1 MRAISDPPFF
11 QSFTVSQ
18 AWSTRYPRLCRFIT
32 REKIDV
38 NIWNWRVAARGRGG
52 HNFIASF
59 YDLWESCVL
68 LCVYA
73 TLEPSPARGEPCS
86 SSFPLSQPENFPLSP
101 SRASPSNSTH
111 PSAFYKHHDMKPSP
125 DFYASQPFRIWCAL
139 EKFPTRT
146 FFFSY
151 QTFAYIHVDGV
162 FTIFVKASYRDE
174 RERRKVGGGSMKGRK
189 SKRRRIRL
197 VRFRVG
203 GK

>member
-1 MRAISDPPFF
+1 M
-11 QSFTVSQ
+11 
-18 AWSTRYPRLCRFIT
+18 
-32 REKIDV
+32 
-38 NIWNWRVAARGRGG
+38 AARGRGG

-73 TLEPSPARGEPCS
+73 TLEPSPARGRTLLFF
-86 SSFPLSQPENFPLSP
+86 FPSIAT
-101 SRASPSNSTH
+101 R
-111 PSAFYKHHDMKPSP
+111 
-125 DFYASQPFRIWCAL
+125 
-139 EKFPTRT
+139 KFPSLSLSRFPFQFHAPLRLLQASRYETVARLLRVT
-146 FFFSY
+146 TVSNLMRVGKISYFFFSY
-151 QTFAYIHVDGV
+151 QTFAYIRVDGV

>member
-73 TLEPSPARGEPCS
+73 TLEPSPARGRTLLFF
-86 SSFPLSQPENFPLSP
+86 FPSIAT
-101 SRASPSNSTH
+101 R
-111 PSAFYKHHDMKPSP
+111 
-125 DFYASQPFRIWCAL
+125 
-139 EKFPTRT
+139 KFPSLSLTRFPFQFHAPLRLLQASRYET
-146 FFFSY
+146 VARLLRVTTVSNLMRVGKISY
-151 QTFAYIHVDGV
+151 SNLLLLLSNFRVHTCRRSFYNFCKGV
-162 FTIFVKASYRDE
+162 VSRRKREEEGWWRIDE
-174 RERRKVGGGSMKGRK
+174 RKKVEET
-189 SKRRRIRL
+189 
-197 VRFRVG
+197 
-203 GK
+203 